1 MQAGERMRLAAFWTP
16 KEVYCKPRQCRIFK
30 LILVRNDVIVRAD
43 RTSRRL
49 LYRRD
54 FGSDR
59 GRRSACQIAG
69 LDAAKPSQL
78 RRLQPRLSSRPPR
91 AIGTHRHWR
100 RSARRS
106 GGPARAAGQSGL
118 FHRFSAT
125 HRGACVILTASGD
138 RRCASR
144 GRADLHLPGDP
155 EWMSRRVQTARV
167 QH

>member
-1 MQAGERMRLAAFWTP
+1 MMQAGERMRLAAFWTP

-69 LDAAKPSQL
+69 LDAAK
-78 RRLQPRLSSRPPR
+78 RILSC
-91 AIGTHRHWR
+91 
-100 RSARRS
+100 
-106 GGPARAAGQSGL
+106 
-118 FHRFSAT
+118 
-125 HRGACVILTASGD
+125 GAF
-138 RRCASR
+138 SR
-144 GRADLHLPGDP
+144 GFRHGLHEQSVRTGIGGGQHAEAAARLARPGNP
-155 EWMSRRVQTARV
+155 GYFIGFPRPIAVPA
-167 QH
+167 